1 MTGAA
6 DPVGLDLRAYL
17 RRIRYAGPLAAT
29 RATLEALHL
38 AHATAIP
45 FENLDI
51 LLGRPIRLDLASLQA
66 KLVAGGRGGYCF
78 EQNGLFAAALERVGF
93 DVTRLAARVRLGT
106 ERVLPR
112 THMTLLVAVDGIEV
126 LADVGF
132 GADGLLLPVPLGGRA
147 VPHFAWTYRVAEA
160 DGAYVLQTRRDGAW
174 LDLYAFTREPQLPVD
189 YEIAN
194 HYTSTHPASRF
205 TLVLTAQRLATDV
218 RRILRNRVYSEDR
231 GTEVATRTLAN
242 DDEILEVLATE
253 FGLAFP
259 RGTRFGYDGGAD

>member
-6 DPVGLDLRAYL
+6 GPVALDLRAYL

-51 LLGRPIRLDLASLQA
+51 LLGRPIRLDLGSLQA

-78 EQNGLFAAALERVGF
+78 EQNALFAAALEEIGF
-93 DVTRLAARVRLGT
+93 GVTRLAARVRLGT

-112 THMTLLVAVDGIEV
+112 THMTLLVAVDGVEL

-132 GADGLLLPVPLGGRA
+132 GADGLLLPVPIGGA
-147 VPHFAWTYRVAEA
+147 AAPQFAWTYRVVE
-160 DGAYVLQTRRDGAW
+160 GGGLHVLQTRREGAW
-174 LDLYAFTREPQLPVD
+174 QDLYAFTREPQLPVD

-218 RRILRNRVYSEDR
+218 RRTLRNRVYTEDR
-231 GTEVATRTLAN
+231 GAGAETRTLAS
-242 DDEILEVLATE
+242 DDEMLEVLARE

-259 RGTRFGYDGGAD
+259 AGTRFPYDGGAD